1 MKRIMPLLYL
11 FLIATCLLLPGHSVS
26 AEDWFEQGLS
36 FLESQHYDDAIKAF
50 SESIRIVP
58 NDSEAYNNRGIA
70 WFYKGDYDRAIA
82 DCTKALEINP
92 RYTEAYNNRGTAW
105 FYKGDYDR
113 AIADCTK
120 ALELNPG
127 YADACHQLAL
137 ILATCPDRR
146 YRNATQAIGLAQ
158 RAVELSPEAN
168 FLDTLAAAYAE
179 AGRFGDAI
187 TTQKRAITLL
197 RKQGK
202 TNELSEYVGRLG
214 SYKARKPLREQY
226 IAQLQENDEY
236 AFEASGTKL
245 GEEMPRQSG
254 KGNATPIEQG
264 TYPYTIQICSLQH
277 RERSNHIVMEL
288 RKKGDP
294 AFTSS
299 AHIRGKG
306 DWYRVFLGFYGT
318 LEEAHKAALAL
329 KKRKFRY
336 ADVVK
341 KPYAIQVGLSD
352 ADRELKKLEA
362 DLRLK
367 GYITYRIPDARYSA
381 KIRLL
386 IGAFGTEKEAVRL
399 TRELQ
404 EEGFKTKVVQR

>member
-26 AEDWFEQGLS
+26 AEDWFERGLS
-36 FLESQHYDDAIKAF
+36 FLESQRYDDAIKAF
-50 SESIRIVP
+50 SESIRIIP

-82 DCTKALEINP
+82 DCTKALE
-92 RYTEAYNNRGTAW
+92 
-105 FYKGDYDR
+105 
-113 AIADCTK
+113 
-120 ALELNPG
+120 LNPG
-127 YADACHQLAL
+127 YADAYHQLAL
-137 ILATCPDRR
+137 ILATCPDKR
-146 YRNATQAIGLAQ
+146 YRNATQAIELAQ

-202 TNELSEYVGRLG
+202 TNELSEYVERLG

-226 IAQLQENDEY
+226 IAQLQENDKY

-245 GEEMPRQSG
+245 EEEMPRQSS

-299 AHIRGKG
+299 AHIPGKG

-386 IGAFGTEKEAVRL
+386 IGAFGTEREAVRL
-399 TRELQ
+399 TKELQ
-404 EEGFKTKVVQR
+404 DQGLRPKVVRR